1 MATSLRS
8 SLLPFTIQNAAR
20 LKFYRELWDGLDYS
34 AIRTPEDL
42 PALPAFGKQVYKER
56 YMFDPEVVGASD
68 ICSHSTGTTG
78 TLTWRHRSRMEVQT
92 IAQLMKPDLARQAE
106 GEGRGGPVAKDD
118 DGGVALVMQYT
129 RHGMSL
135 PVPGQS
141 YAVPISVADDIELAQ
156 CLQMLTTTYHL
167 GGKARR
173 ATRLAGSAHDLAL
186 LAQAWIEAGRPGP
199 LTLRTLYVGGFA
211 DAGLRRFLVEVFD
224 GPLLV
229 EKFSLSEVFGGAT
242 RVYPGT
248 AFTMDPFVLSEVVD
262 EDSRPVAADSV
273 GELCLTELFPLIQL
287 QPLVRYRTGDIVRL
301 VEHAGD
307 LTRFEWIGRRSTTA
321 RDSDGVWCLGF
332 RQLADGIA
340 EDPRIAREDYRPNLS
355 LRGRDMGALAVRITE
370 VAPGQAE
377 ILLGLR
383 INPWMARAEA
393 EALVSSVWVALRDAA
408 GASAPRLS
416 VALRLRPVPGLT
428 TDFRALSTRAD
439 LALPA
444 RRLSEPPPAIFPTVK
459 MTTTAHA

>member
-8 SLLPFTIQNAAR
+8 SLLSFTIQNAAR
-20 LKFYRELWDGLDYS
+20 LRFYRELWDGLDYS
-34 AIRTPEDL
+34 AIKTPEDL
-42 PALPAFGKQVYKER
+42 SVLPAFGKQVYKER
-56 YMFDPEVVGASD
+56 YMFDPEIVGASD

-92 IAQLMKPDLARQAE
+92 IAQLMKPDLARQAD
-106 GEGRGGPVAKDD
+106 GEARGGPAAKGD
-118 DGGVALVMQYT
+118 DGGLALIMQYT
-129 RHGMSL
+129 RHGMAL
-135 PVPGQS
+135 PVPGQGH
-141 YAVPISVADDIELAQ
+141 AVPISVADDIELAQ

-173 ATRLAGSAHDLAL
+173 PTILGGSAHDLAL

-199 LTLRTLYVGGFA
+199 LTLRTLYIGGFA
-211 DAGLRRFLVEVFD
+211 DAGLRRFLVEVFG
-224 GPLLV
+224 GPALV

-248 AFTMDPFVLSEVVD
+248 AFTMDPFVLPEVVD
-262 EDSRPVAADSV
+262 EGGGPVVVGSV

-287 QPLVRYRTGDIVRL
+287 QPLIRYRTGDIVRL
-301 VEHAGD
+301 LEHDGD
-307 LTRFEWIGRRSTTA
+307 LTRFEWIGRRSTTV
-321 RDSDGVWCLGF
+321 RDADGVWCLGF

-340 EDPRIAREDYRPNLS
+340 EDPRIAREEYRPNLS
-355 LRGRDMGALAVRITE
+355 LRGRDMGGLAIRIAE
-370 VAPGQAE
+370 VAPGEAD

-393 EALVSSVWVALRDAA
+393 EALVSGVWAALRDAA
-408 GASAPRLS
+408 GGSAPRLS
-416 VALRLRPVPGLT
+416 VSLRLRPVPGLT
-428 TDFRALSTRAD
+428 PDFGALSARAD

-444 RRLSEPPPAIFPTVK
+444 RRLSEPAPAISAAEK
-459 MTTTAHA
+459 AGATAHG